1 MFPLIVFFFLAVPII
16 EIYLLIQVGQVVGAG
31 WTILLVVLTAVIGV
45 WLLRIQGL
53 STLTRAQRRLQE
65 NELPARE
72 ILEGMALVVAGA
84 FFLTPGFFT
93 DTIGFL
99 LLFPPTRMWLASL
112 VASRMVVSGAMHA
125 HSIHGQ
131 PNPHQANPHQPNQGD
146 PQPGRPRQRNDG
158 DVIDG
163 VKYHRD
169 DD

>member
-1 MFPLIVFFFLAVPII
+1 MFPLIVFFFLVIPII
-16 EIYLLIQVGQVVGAG
+16 EIYLLIQVGQVIGAG

-84 FFLTPGFFT
+84 FLLTPGFFT
-93 DTIGFL
+93 DTFGFL
-99 LLFPPTRMWLASL
+99 LLFPPTRIWLASL
-112 VASRMVVSGAMHA
+112 VASRMVVAASVQAQSM
-125 HSIHGQ
+125 HGQ
-131 PNPHQANPHQPNQGD
+131 SMNDQANRGD
-146 PQPGRPRQRNDG
+146 PMRGQPGQHHDG

>member
-1 MFPLIVFFFLAVPII
+1 MFPLILFFFLAVPIV
-16 EIYLLIQVGQVVGAG
+16 EIYLLIQVGQVIGAG

-84 FFLTPGFFT
+84 FLLTPGFFT
-93 DTIGFL
+93 DTLGFL
-99 LLFPPTRMWLASL
+99 LLFPPTRIWLASL
-112 VASRMVVSGAMHA
+112 VASRMVVSGSMHA
-125 HSIHGQ
+125 HSLHGRANQGQ
-131 PNPHQANPHQPNQGD
+131 PDHGEPLQ
-146 PQPGRPRQRNDG
+146 GRPRRHHDG